1 MAILTERR
9 VFLALLAGVP
19 AIAATQAESVGW
31 RGGTRR
37 TGKHSDRFPN
47 LAMRTH
53 DDVPVR
59 LYDDLVKDRVVLV
72 NFMYTQC
79 TERCPVV
86 GTNLREVHRVLGARM
101 GRDIHMLSISLEPET
116 DTPKALRDYAGHFGG
131 PLPGW
136 TYLTGDRSGIE
147 TLRRAMGVFDPDP
160 VRDADKTVHAGL
172 VTFGNDRSDQW
183 RALPALLEPRDL
195 VAAISRVA
203 RG

>member
-1 MAILTERR
+1 MSALTQRR
-9 VFLALLAGVP
+9 AFLGLLAAVP
-19 AIAATQAESVGW
+19 AIAVTRAESIEW
-31 RGGTRR
+31 PAARRR

-47 LAMRTH
+47 LALRTH

-86 GTNLREVHRVLGARM
+86 GTNLREVHRRLGARM
-101 GRDIHMLSISLEPET
+101 GRDVHMLSISLTPEI
-116 DTPKALRDYAGHFGG
+116 DTPKVLREYAGHFGG

-136 TYLTGDRSGIE
+136 TFVTGKGAGIE

-160 VRDADKTVHAGL
+160 ARDADKTIHAGL

-195 VAAISRVA
+195 VAAIVRVA

>member
-9 VFLALLAGVP
+9 TFLALLAGVP
-19 AIAATQAESVGW
+19 AITATRVESIGW
-31 RGGTRR
+31 RPGPRR

-53 DDVPVR
+53 DGVPVR

-86 GTNLREVHRVLGARM
+86 GTNLREVHRLLGTRM
-101 GRDIHMLSISLEPET
+101 GRDIHMLSISLTPET
-116 DTPKALRDYAGHFGG
+116 DTPKVLRDYAGHFGG

-136 TYLTGDRSGIE
+136 TYLTGDRAGIE
-147 TLRRAMGVFDPDP
+147 ALRKSMGVFDPDP
-160 VRDADKTVHAGL
+160 ARDADKTIHAGL

>member
-72 NFMYTQC
+72 NFM
-79 TERCPVV
+79 
-86 GTNLREVHRVLGARM
+86 
-101 GRDIHMLSISLEPET
+101 
-116 DTPKALRDYAGHFGG
+116 
-131 PLPGW
+131 
-136 TYLTGDRSGIE
+136 
-147 TLRRAMGVFDPDP
+147 
-160 VRDADKTVHAGL
+160 
-172 VTFGNDRSDQW
+172 
-183 RALPALLEPRDL
+183 
-195 VAAISRVA
+195 
-203 RG
+203 

>member
-1 MAILTERR
+1 MSVLTERR
-9 VFLALLAGVP
+9 AFLALLAGVP
-19 AIAATQAESVGW
+19 AVAATGVEAGW
-31 RGGTRR
+31 QSGTRR

-47 LAMRTH
+47 LKLRTH

-59 LYDDLVKDRVVLV
+59 LYDDLVKDRVVLG

-79 TERCPVV
+79 SERCPVV
-86 GTNLREVHRVLGARM
+86 GTNLREVHRLLGKRM
-101 GRDIHMLSISLEPET
+101 GRDIHLLSISLTPDI
-116 DTPKALRDYAGHFGG
+116 DTPKLLREYAGHFGG

-136 TYLTGDRSGIE
+136 TYLTGERDGVE
-147 TLRRAMGVFDPDP
+147 TLRRAMGVYDPDP
-160 VRDADKTVHAGL
+160 TRDADKSIHAGL

-195 VAAISRVA
+195 VSAIARVA